1 MEARPRGNEGGQSGR
16 WKVTL
21 ETVTVVLS
29 AHEVKARESIKMENS
44 NVVFCKNRCSIAA
57 S

>member
-1 MEARPRGNEGGQSGR
+1 MEAHPRGNEGGKSGR

-29 AHEVKARESIKMENS
+29 THEVKARESIKMGNS
-44 NVVFCKNRCSIAA
+44 VVFCKNLCSIAA